1 MSLLFSVSPE
11 ELSKIVSF
19 EGDKVIYAPFGVD
32 HPECPYCKVSLAK
45 MPGRKTK
52 CKSCGSYIYKRTR
65 PDGTI
70 VAATENDT
78 VALDTQSH
86 IKGEAEITEP
96 SFSGTYSLGLEPG
109 DIKGLVAFWQSTYDA
124 ATERLKPTNANP
136 SFDEVCWEILKSE
149 QDELLQSSMGA
160 EQQNGSW
167 VSVADFLG
175 NRREMAMVALRLGQ
189 KRKALTLLIEKACWE
204 TIEIGP
210 DWDNAPP
217 GMDMFEIPH
226 LGEIN
231 RGSACEIDQLAR
243 DESIG
248 RDELKIFFAAAA
260 EKVRKRVPGSPS
272 NEAIWK
278 QYTSRLTPIDA

>member
-1 MSLLFSVSPE
+1 MALLLSVSPE

-19 EGDKVIYAPFGVD
+19 EGDRVVYAPFGVD
-32 HPECPYCKVSLAK
+32 NPECPYCKVSLAK

-65 PDGTI
+65 PDGTV
-70 VAATENDT
+70 VAATEADT
-78 VALDTQSH
+78 VALDAQYYLTS
-86 IKGEAEITEP
+86 ESEITEP

-124 ATERLKPTNANP
+124 ATERLKPTNENP

-149 QDELLQSSMGA
+149 QDELLQSSMGD
-160 EQQNGSW
+160 ERPDGSP
-167 VSVADFLG
+167 VQIGHFFG
-175 NRREMAMVALRLGQ
+175 NREQMAIVALRLGE

-204 TIEIGP
+204 AISIGP
-210 DWDNAPP
+210 DFDNAPP
-217 GMDMFEIPH
+217 GMDMREIPH
-226 LGEIN
+226 LGDIS
-231 RGSACEIDQLAR
+231 RGAACEIDQLAK

-260 EKVRKRVPGSPS
+260 EKVRKRVPGTPS
-272 NEAIWK
+272 NEAIWR
-278 QYTSRLTPIDA
+278 QYTSQLTPIDS